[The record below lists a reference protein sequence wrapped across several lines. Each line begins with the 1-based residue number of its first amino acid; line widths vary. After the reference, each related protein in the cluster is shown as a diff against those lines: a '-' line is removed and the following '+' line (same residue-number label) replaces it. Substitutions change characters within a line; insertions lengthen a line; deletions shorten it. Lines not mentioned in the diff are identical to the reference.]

1 MKSLKRCEEVVNFRE
16 KTRECK
22 GILAGQ
28 YPHVVEDKIYYQMET
43 PKEVHYAQRSDTG
56 YRKPLYNNIIKKS
69 LSAHNFSVFY
79 DSNPNTPDDERYKAV
94 GGYHVGRASVKTPW
108 TLGLHQASLYG
119 ELNYRSVD
127 RMDKYRQRRFCLS
140 Y

>member
-43 PKEVHYAQRSDTG
+43 PKEVHYAQRRDTG
-56 YRKPLYNNIIKKS
+56 
-69 LSAHNFSVFY
+69 
-79 DSNPNTPDDERYKAV
+79 
-94 GGYHVGRASVKTPW
+94 
-108 TLGLHQASLYG
+108 
-119 ELNYRSVD
+119 
-127 RMDKYRQRRFCLS
+127 
-140 Y
+140 